1 MASKTYT
8 DHEMIIQLQ
17 NSEEEVMWRIFDT
30 YWESLFL
37 TSFNIVKN
45 RSSAEDIVQETLITI
60 WDKRLELAI
69 QHSLKAYLF
78 SVVRYASYKEW
89 RRIFIEKGE
98 TIDQLEI
105 AVSESLI
112 DNLIYKDL
120 RAQINKVVES
130 LPIRCKEVYILSR
143 EKQLSHKEISQLM
156 NISTKTVENQLT
168 KALRILR
175 KSLANVPLATVL
187 FQFLK

>member
-1 MASKTYT
+1 
-8 DHEMIIQLQ
+8 MIIQLQ